1 MGGGEAMTAR
11 QTQAARATTR
21 SRRLQR
27 LGNLF
32 VIGLLRSPAHR
43 LLSGSLLLIS
53 FRGRR
58 SGRRFTIPVMYA
70 ERDGT
75 LTVFVGHPER
85 KTWWRNLRQ
94 GAEVELRLHGD
105 RLRGQAAV
113 ASDAAVASTYLERY
127 PRARAA
133 IRAAEPA
140 TFVRITDLKPS
151 QVGEVSSN
159 VG

>member
-1 MGGGEAMTAR
+1 MTAR
-11 QTQAARATTR
+11 QPRAARVTTHSR
-21 SRRLQR
+21 SLQR

-32 VIGLLRSPAHR
+32 MIGLLRSPAHR
-43 LLSGSLLLIS
+43 LVSGSLLLLS

-75 LTVFVGHPER
+75 LTVFVGHPDR

-94 GAEVELRLHGD
+94 GAEVEVRLHGD

-113 ASDAAVASTYLERY
+113 ASDAAVARTYLERY

-140 TFVRITDLKPS
+140 TFVQITELRPS
-151 QVGEVSSN
+151 QAGEVSGN

>member
-1 MGGGEAMTAR
+1 MTGR
-11 QTQAARATTR
+11 PTQAARATTR
-21 SRRLQR
+21 SKSLQR

-53 FRGRR
+53 YRGRR

-85 KTWWRNLRQ
+85 KTWWRNLRN
-94 GAEVELRLHGD
+94 GAEVEVRLHGD
-105 RLRGQAAV
+105 RLRGEAAV
-113 ASDAAVASTYLERY
+113 ASDAATASTYLERY

-133 IRAAEPA
+133 IRDAERV
-140 TFVRITDLKPS
+140 TFVRITDLEPS
-151 QVGEVSSN
+151 QANEVSGN